1 LEINRKLPGSEY
13 LPETTIQAI
22 DYSNEMNAI
31 KQEYGPRY
39 WSHAEAIQKAADLWG
54 FNCNE
59 FGVVPEPKDQLIVKG
74 SERYEVQVDLSESTK
89 GHYLIGMSTQT
100 PISGF
105 SYAPSVFMRLGY
117 PSAQDTRLAGI
128 YEAGAYLTQRLQ
140 NPCSCSSRAY
150 QAGLENLLQQLQQAS
165 QPTLF

>member
-1 LEINRKLPGSEY
+1 MN
-13 LPETTIQAI
+13 TIR
-22 DYSNEMNAI
+22 
-31 KQEYGPRY
+31 QEYGFRY
-39 WSHAEAIQKAADLWG
+39 WSHSEAVQKAADLWG

-59 FGVVPEPKDQLIVKG
+59 FGIIPESKDQLVIKG
-74 SERYEVQVDLSESTK
+74 SDRYEVEIDLSESTK

-117 PSAQDTRLAGI
+117 PSAHDARMAGI

-140 NPCSCSSRAY
+140 NQCSCTSRAY

>member
-1 LEINRKLPGSEY
+1 MEISRKLPETEY
-13 LPETTIQAI
+13 LPNTTIQAI

-31 KQEYGPRY
+31 RQEYNPRY
-39 WSHAEAIQKAADLWG
+39 CSHAEAIQKAADLWG

-59 FGVVPEPKDQLIVKG
+59 FGVVSEPKDQLIVKG
-74 SERYEVQVDLSESTK
+74 SERYEVEVELSESTK

-117 PSAQDTRLAGI
+117 PSGRG
-128 YEAGAYLTQRLQ
+128 YLKWST
-140 NPCSCSSRAY
+140 
-150 QAGLENLLQQLQQAS
+150 
-165 QPTLF
+165 